1 MPYSIEA
8 AKCAVQAI
16 TKVVRV
22 NNTLQF
28 ISARHADIPKK
39 VIFTQNLKSVE
50 VYNSLDSYTL
60 LFNYLKSS
68 GEQKVDTDRVHLDYK
83 FEGHNWEEEVKK
95 VINETMRLV

>member
-1 MPYSIEA
+1 MTYTLDK
-8 AKCAVQAI
+8 AKYAVQAI

-60 LFNYLKSS
+60 LFR
-68 GEQKVDTDRVHLDYK
+68 QTRI
-83 FEGHNWEEEVKK
+83 
-95 VINETMRLV
+95 INARLPATRAELQNRFLAQFTESELCEYSF